1 MQGYFKCQQNKVQY
15 QKKLE
20 ELHLLEILLGLW
32 QEISIDIIGPLPRS
46 NGMDAIVVIVDWFT
60 KMIWL
65 KATTTNISLEGIAKI
80 YREEI
85 WKLHGVP
92 RKILSDQDP

>member
-46 NGMDAIVVIVDWFT
+46 NGMDAIVVIVD
-60 KMIWL
+60 
-65 KATTTNISLEGIAKI
+65 
-80 YREEI
+80 
-85 WKLHGVP
+85 
-92 RKILSDQDP
+92 